1 MLTLWQPQRRKKPR
15 ASYTHKATIS
25 MSICLYLG
33 PASEVSSSLNTVIK
47 LWNAQWINPWIRQS
61 PQNPI
66 SSQWLDSLAR
76 QQVRSISHLLGN
88 SIQTSIGVIKDCHKL
103 SEATCNMRL
112 MRTGKRNRSD
122 SLEMTGFRDL
132 ENEVLLFDN
141 DNWFC
146 ITQKPELSLVFLML
160 FSG

>member
-1 MLTLWQPQRRKKPR
+1 MSSWRRHCSKPQRRKKPR
-15 ASYTHKATIS
+15 ASYTHKATIR

-33 PASEVSSSLNTVIK
+33 PASEVSLSLNTVIK

-66 SSQWLDSLAR
+66 SLAR
-76 QQVRSISHLLGN
+76 QQVRCISHLLGN
-88 SIQTSIGVIKDCHKL
+88 SIQTSIGVIKDCRKL
-103 SEATCNMRL
+103 SEATCNMKL
-112 MRTGKRNRSD
+112 MRTGKRNRSG
-122 SLEMTGFRDL
+122 SLELTGFRHL